1 MKGKFITI
9 EGVEGVG
16 KSTNIAVLEELL
28 RDRNIEFVRTR
39 EPGGTEFAEKLRS
52 LLLDNAGS
60 NPAASSELLLIFAAR
75 ADHLEKLIVPALAQ
89 GKWVICDRFTDA
101 TFAYQGE
108 GRGLPRE
115 AISAL
120 QSLVQGKLRP
130 DLTII
135 LDLHPEIG
143 LERVRSRGKLDRIE
157 QETIDFHVRV
167 RNSYIETARRESER
181 CILIDASTDADTV
194 QQVLRDAVADKLPE
208 LR

>member
-39 EPGGTEFAEKLRS
+39 EPGGTGFAEKLRS
-52 LLLDNAGS
+52 LLLDCADD
-60 NPAASSELLLIFAAR
+60 NPAALSELLLIFAAR
-75 ADHLEKLIVPALAQ
+75 ADHLEKLIAPALEL

-101 TFAYQGE
+101 TFAYQGG

-167 RNSYIETARRESER
+167 RNSYIETARREPGR
-181 CILIDASTDADTV
+181 CILIDASADADTV
-194 QQVLRDAVADKLPE
+194 KQALRAAVADKLPE